1 MKIFQSPTFKAF
13 SEPVAKNNPVFIQS
27 LGICSALAVTVQ
39 LNTAIVM
46 ALAMTFVTA
55 FSSLTI
61 SAMRNVIPRN
71 VRMIVELSVIASL
84 VILADEVLRAYFYDI
99 SKQLSVFVGLIIT
112 NCIVMGRAETYA
124 LGNPPV
130 QSFMDGLGNGAG
142 YGLVLSDRGLYPRTA
157 RRRKTIRFF
166 RGPPGFLRP
175 RIHEHGLHAAGA
187 GGVYHHRPAGVAA
200 EKPDEELSVHPQ
212 AAFFGPGRRSRSAEI
227 RDVALLRLRFQAPCG
242 LGLNP
247 NIPFADEHWFG

>member
-1 MKIFQSPTFKAF
+1 MKLTQSPTFRAF
-13 SEPVAKNNPVFIQS
+13 SEPLAKNNPVFIQS

-84 VILADEVLRAYFYDI
+84 VILADEVLRAFFYDI

-124 LGNPPV
+124 LGNPPLR
-130 QSFMDGLGNGAG
+130 SFMDGLGNGAG
-142 YGLVLSDRGLYPRTA
+142 YGLVLVTVA
-157 RRRKTIRFF
+157 FIRE
-166 RGPPGFLRP
+166 L
-175 RIHEHGLHAAGA
+175 LGA
-187 GGVYHHRPAGVAA
+187 GKLFGF
-200 EKPDEELSVHPQ
+200 SVVPQ
-212 AAFFGPGRRSRSAEI
+212 AFYDHGYLNMGFMQLAPAAFIIIG
-227 RDVALLRLRFQAPCG
+227 LLVWLQKSLMKG
-242 LGLNP
+242 
-247 NIPFADEHWFG
+247 